1 MRRRRTQAP
10 QREFFE
16 EPDIPTPF
24 TDEEEP
30 IGPPKKK
37 VMRGFEWFM
46 LILSVVIIAI
56 VVLHE
61 GGFPLVQ
68 KTESVEIVERPVE
81 DQRKQQAQPVKYRDE
96 QIDKNVDE
104 VLKDIARSFS
114 DEGAGNKRV
123 SKRELRKKGLDKQ
136 EAAYIKEVKKKNEEK
151 GTLETAR
158 DWYNVLKTSHAT
170 YSKVKNIFDG
180 ADGDKDEAIDK
191 NAISEILGNE
201 MLSSAVFYELE
212 QKFNIPRE
220 QSEAFAKA
228 GKKQLDDWATFV
240 EENKN
245 K

>member
-1 MRRRRTQAP
+1 MRRKRTRAP
-10 QREFFE
+10 QQDFFE
-16 EPDIPTPF
+16 EPELPTPF
-24 TDEEEP
+24 TDDEEP

-37 VMRGFEWFM
+37 IMRGFEWFM
-46 LILSVVIIAI
+46 FILSVVIIGI
-56 VVLHE
+56 VALHE

-81 DQRKQQAQPVKYRDE
+81 DQRRQQAQPVKYRDAE
-96 QIDKNVDE
+96 IDKNVDE

-114 DEGAGNKRV
+114 DEGAGNRV

-136 EAAYIKEVKKKNEEK
+136 EAAYIKEVKEKNEEK
-151 GTLETAR
+151 GTLETAK

-180 ADGDKDEAIDK
+180 ADGVKDTSVDK

-201 MLSSAVFYELE
+201 MLSNAVFYELE

-220 QSEAFAKA
+220 RSAAFAKA